1 MKTRE
6 QYIEEYSTLGNA
18 AVPIAIYDVGQELVY
33 EVKRIGNSLT
43 YEVKTNLEDAIF
55 SFKYASQAFQ
65 SVCHKIV
72 DSYDGPLFHFKNA
85 ANAFRKSVLKVE

>member
-6 QYIEEYSTLGNA
+6 QYIEEYSALGNA
-18 AVPIAIYDVGQELVY
+18 AIPIAIYDVGKNLAWEL
-33 EVKRIGNSLT
+33 ERIGNSLE
-43 YEVKTNLEDAIF
+43 YEIKTNLKDAV
-55 SFKYASQAFQ
+55 STFKYASQAFQ
-65 SVCHKIV
+65 SVCHKII

>member
-43 YEVKTNLEDAIF
+43 YEVKTKLEDAIF